1 MESLNLT
8 SLYQEVQADLPSVQ
22 EQRFVTRAAK
32 RAVERINGFFD
43 GYPSYA
49 EITLNSELGHSAS
62 SPVTGL
68 VFNATDY
75 TLTLP
80 STLKRLDAL
89 LVNGE
94 KAINLGAAL
103 GEADDDYYYYYE
115 RLGERTL
122 GVQAA
127 WASADTTIA
136 IRGLFYIGEIG
147 TDTTTLS
154 IPKELKD
161 VIYSGTMMNLAILP
175 QFANKDLFLF
185 HRELLTAGL
194 EKLNETMAN
203 LTPQK
208 QSAGPRYEY

>member
-1 MESLNLT
+1 MDSLYLT
-8 SLYQEVQADLPSVQ
+8 KLYQEIQADLPSVQ

-32 RAVERINGFFD
+32 RAIERINGFFD
-43 GYPSYA
+43 GYPSYTS
-49 EITLNSELGHSAS
+49 ITLASDLSHDSS
-62 SPVTGL
+62 SPVLGL

-115 RLGERTL
+115 RLWERTL

-127 WASADTTIA
+127 WASAGTHIE

-147 TDTTTLS
+147 TNTTMLS

-161 VIYSGTMMNLAILP
+161 LIYSGTVMNLAVLP

-185 HRELLTAGL
+185 HRDIFMAGL